1 MKSNFSILCT
11 TVAAGALLAFA
22 GCSKSDDGDKT
33 VPVTSV
39 TITEGA
45 TYSLGVDDT
54 HTFRATVLPDNATDK
69 TVSWSSTPATTL
81 SIDTKTGAAT
91 ALAAGTATVTAKAGG
106 KTATCTVTIAAI
118 VVPVT
123 GITLAPAGPVQLK
136 LGETTTQQL
145 TPTIV
150 PENATNKAVTYT
162 SGYSEVATV
171 SATGLVTGLAGGKT
185 TITATTED
193 GQHQAQAEVSV
204 FIPLPNDNKWSY
216 PDNDASK
223 LCYTDDAFQWRGQTL
238 PLLVTFDF
246 EGEKCNEFV
255 VELTFS
261 SAAAAAKYKA
271 DMKDKEDYTIS
282 LSDKKISIRVSS
294 PSKHLFIGE
303 PQLKFATDYNSVIGG
318 ASKFIINQLCSVPE
332 YWSYSTDNSYVF
344 QYEDHKDFNSKSYP
358 VALWLDFKG
367 TGASC
372 SKAAMK
378 IQFESAEES
387 TVNELVSSLNARF
400 GKTVAIKSTIPNR
413 TFYFLTVETSLI
425 PGDFFKDQSKDAIW
439 QIKSKD
445 VKSVLDNY
453 YKTLVEVKL
462 GSDWGM
468 PDLNSLI
475 YTHNFGGGISSKSW
489 KLTFTYDRFGEC
501 TGTELVCKFLS
512 LKESA
517 QDYYNTLNAAAT
529 QQAQLQGNTVT
540 VNIKALSNYPFNGL
554 SKRDILLRDVYV
566 FTNEAILK

>member
-11 TVAAGALLAFA
+11 TVAAGALLAFV

-39 TITEGA
+39 TITEGV
-45 TYSLGVDDT
+45 TYSLSMDNT

-69 TVSWSSTPATTL
+69 TVSWSSAPGTTL

-91 ALAAGTATVTAKAGG
+91 ALAAGTATVTATAGG
-106 KTATCTVTIAAI
+106 KTATCTVTIAAN

-123 GITLAPAGPVQLK
+123 GITLTPAGPVQLK
-136 LGETTTQQL
+136 LDETTTQQL

-162 SGYSEVATV
+162 SGYPEVATV

-193 GQHQAQAEVSV
+193 GQHQTQAEVSV
-204 FIPLPNDNKWSY
+204 FIPLPDDNKWSY
-216 PDNDASK
+216 PDNDVSK
-223 LCYTDDAFQWRGQTL
+223 LRYTDDAFQWRKQPL

-271 DMKDKEDYTIS
+271 DMKDKEGYTIS

-294 PSKHLFIGE
+294 PSKHPFFGE
-303 PQLKFATDYNSVIGG
+303 TQLKFATDYNSVIGG
-318 ASKFIINQLCSVPE
+318 ASKSIINQLCSVPE
-332 YWSYSTDNSYVF
+332 CWSYSTDNSYVF
-344 QYEDHKDFNSKSYP
+344 QYEDHKDFNSKTYP
-358 VALWLDFKG
+358 VALWLDFEG

-413 TFYFLTVETSLI
+413 TLYFLTVETSLI
-425 PGDFFKDQSKDAIW
+425 PGDFFKGQSKDAIW

-475 YTHNFGGGISSKSW
+475 YTHNFGGSISSKSW

-501 TGTELVCKFLS
+501 TGTELVCKFLP
-512 LKESA
+512 LKDA

-529 QQAQLQGNTVT
+529 QQAQLQGKTVT

-566 FTNEAILK
+566 FTNGVILK